1 MFRDI
6 DYMKNFLKQLDYYPP
21 LIEVG
26 KMRHLKEN
34 FNKRRPLE
42 YFDYLDFDVNLV
54 LTASVKT
61 IIPSLKLGLG
71 DTFFVA
77 WMLVRTPSREIFPA
91 NFYYDRHR
99 MAIG

>member
-61 IIPSLKLGLG
+61 LKRCSSR
-71 DTFFVA
+71 FF
-77 WMLVRTPSREIFPA
+77 LIYLR
-91 NFYYDRHR
+91 
-99 MAIG
+99 

>member
-1 MFRDI
+1 
-6 DYMKNFLKQLDYYPP
+6 MKNFLKQLDYYPP